1 MGGSGHGRA
10 GGRSGQSLA
19 TWSALWFCAAI
30 MRPATGFPWTLMQKR
45 LNKSR
50 LASCSAV
57 LHGRRQRVTSSA
69 VAAAYA

>member
-1 MGGSGHGRA
+1 MDVRAAGAGSRWQRG
-10 GGRSGQSLA
+10 
-19 TWSALWFCAAI
+19 ALCGFALPI

-45 LNKSR
+45 LNRSR